1 MHVARMQMAV
11 HAEASGGGRSC
22 SDVSGCPP
30 GPSPMF
36 RRSGS
41 SVPKVLLR
49 LCGEDELRCRGGDA
63 MAMVA

>member
-1 MHVARMQMAV
+1 
-11 HAEASGGGRSC
+11 
-22 SDVSGCPP
+22 
-30 GPSPMF
+30 MF

-63 MAMVA
+63 MAMVAWHSRRSYIVTAP